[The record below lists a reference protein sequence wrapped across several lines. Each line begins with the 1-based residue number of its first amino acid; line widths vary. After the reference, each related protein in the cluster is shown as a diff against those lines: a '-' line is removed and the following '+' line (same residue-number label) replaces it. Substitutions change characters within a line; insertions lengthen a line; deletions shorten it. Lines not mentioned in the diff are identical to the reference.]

1 MFTLSQLESFVAVA
15 ETLHYGHAAERLSI
29 TQPPLSR
36 RIQQLERELGVDLFD
51 RIGRGVVLTPAGR
64 AFVDDARRILGLS
77 EHATLSV
84 RRVPTGRAGT
94 VTLGFT
100 GATAHFL
107 LEPIVHAARQH
118 QPDIDL
124 VLRERVSGVQLD
136 ELRTGELDLAIVR
149 PPIPRTG
156 LRSTALR
163 REELVLALHREHRL
177 ARDPGPVDVRQ
188 LDDEALIM
196 YAPTEARYFYDLLAS
211 LFRAHDIAPRYVQ
224 YLSQVHTI
232 MALVGADIGAALVPR
247 SAASLSIRGVQLRGL
262 LGAQDHPVELD
273 LTWRDDALSP
283 AASTVRD
290 LVISTVGHSP
300 TPGTGRSPAAVTRST
315 PRPSGAAS

>member
-36 RIQQLERELGVDLFD
+36 RIQHLERELGVDLFD
-51 RIGRGVVLTPAGR
+51 RIGRGVVLTPAGA
-64 AFVDDARRILGLS
+64 AFVPDARRILGLS

-107 LEPIVHAARQH
+107 LEPIVQAARQH

-136 ELRTGELDLAIVR
+136 ELRSGELDLAIVR
-149 PPIPRTG
+149 PPIPRIG
-156 LRSTALR
+156 LQSTALR
-163 REELVLALHREHRL
+163 REELLLALPPQHRL
-177 ARDPGPVDVRQ
+177 TRDPGPVDVRE

-196 YAPTEARYFYDLLAS
+196 YAPTEARYFYDLLAT
-211 LFRAHDIAPRYVQ
+211 LFRVHDIAPRYVQ
-224 YLSQVHTI
+224 YISQVHTI

-247 SAASLSIRGVQLRGL
+247 SAATLSIRGVQLRGL
-262 LGAQDHPVELD
+262 LGAESHPVELD
-273 LTWRDDALSP
+273 LAWRDDALSP
-283 AASTVRD
+283 AAATVRD
-290 LVISTVGHSP
+290 LVTETVGHPPPAGHGRLSADGTQSTVR
-300 TPGTGRSPAAVTRST
+300 TPGAAT
-315 PRPSGAAS
+315 